1 MQKFAITLVL
11 SLTPA
16 LFGQNGL
23 IVTVAGSGITGT
35 SGVGGPAV
43 NAAISGGSICVDS
56 ADNFYIADRG
66 NNRVVKVDA
75 PTGILTLV
83 AGNGI
88 ASSAGDLGPATQ
100 ASLNAPFGIAMDT
113 AGNLFISEFMGNRV
127 RRVDAATG
135 IITTM
140 AGNGVAGW
148 AGDGGPAVNGSL
160 HYPMG
165 LAFDLAGNLYI
176 ADAANYRIRR
186 VDAATAILTTI
197 AGTGVNGHSPDGTPA
212 ASANL
217 ALPMAVSFDR
227 QGDLLITESYGYA
240 VRRVS
245 GATGLLS
252 TVAGNGGADFNGD
265 GEPATSAALGM
276 FMSNVATDAAGNLY
290 FADGTGRVRRID
302 AASGIIATVAGS
314 GAGAHGQT
322 SAGAGGGGGGTT
334 SCPSGLGDNG
344 PATIATLDGAMGV
357 AFTSNGRLLISDGI
371 DCRVRGVQLPSP
383 LLYTNTSLSLAG
395 QTLTATVTP
404 IGGSATPTGTVQF
417 MEYLSYGPPLPL
429 ASATLSGGTATL
441 DANSLSAGSHQ
452 VMAIYM
458 GDGAYNGSGSAALAA
473 TGGGRA
479 MPSMGA
485 NVPYPAV
492 VSTPV
497 TLNITVVGSRG
508 QPTGTVQISEGGT
521 MLMLV
526 SLINGGNSQY
536 AYSSNTAGDH
546 QITLQYSGDANYTP
560 LTWTFT
566 ITLLVPSTVTLT
578 ADANPALAGASVTF
592 TATVSPSA
600 ATGGVAFFD
609 GGSWLGTPSLT
620 DGRASVTVSTLS
632 AGTHSITAIYS
643 GDLKVA
649 APGTS
654 NVWTETINS
663 ITPTTLTLATSGS
676 PSIWGQG
683 VALNASIAPA
693 AATGTVVFY
702 DGATQLGSAALSAG
716 SAHLTTTQLAVGS
729 HTLTA
734 VYNANAGYGA
744 STSPAVVQVV
754 NKATPV
760 VTLASSANPVVNP
773 APVTFTATMTP
784 ASDGVVIQ
792 IMDGQTLLGSGSAP
806 TGVFSLGLASLTPG
820 VHTITAVSLADN
832 NLNQA
837 TSAALSQTVQAP
849 TTITLSS
856 LSGTTVFGQPVTFT
870 AAVAPAASTG
880 TVQFSDGSTA
890 VGSAPIVNGLASLT
904 LPALSAGSHSMQA
917 AYNGDGIYLAS
928 ASGVWVQT
936 VNKASTSI
944 VLVSSLNPAVIGQ
957 SVVFTATLLPA
968 ATTGSVQFLD
978 GAAVLATVP
987 VSGASASFA
996 STTLSAGSHS
1006 ITAVYG
1012 GDANCNAVASAVVT
1026 QTVTKAPS
1034 TTAVSASSGTI
1045 VFGQN
1050 VDLTASVSPASA
1062 TGTVQFLDGATVLAT
1077 QPVSGGSV
1085 PVVTASN
1092 LAAGTH
1098 AITAVYSGDSAY
1110 AGSTSAATTVTV
1122 AKAATTVAIGSS
1134 ANPSLSGTAVTFNA
1148 VVSPAAAT
1156 GSVQFL
1162 DGAASLGTV
1171 ALSGGMAS
1179 LSTAALAPGNHSI
1192 TAAYS
1197 GDGNY
1202 STSTSAAL
1210 PQVVKGTTTTTVTSN
1225 PASPIYG
1232 QAVQLT
1238 ATVAPSAA
1246 TGSVQF
1252 FDGAASLGSA
1262 SLSLGSAVLTVSNLA
1277 VATHAIT
1284 ASYSGN
1290 DSNQPSTSAA
1300 LVLTVSKA
1308 NSAVALASAP
1318 NPSTF
1323 GGAVTLTAT
1332 VSPTSA
1338 TGSVQ
1343 FLDGAA
1349 SLGTVNVAGGTASLT
1364 VSALTAGTH
1373 SISAS
1378 YGGDTTYAPSASAAL
1393 AQSVSKANSAVALAS
1408 APNPSTFGGAVT
1420 LTATVS
1426 PTSATGSVKFLD
1438 GAASLGTVN
1447 VAGGTASLTVSALT
1461 AGTHSI
1467 SAAYSGDGN
1476 YLAANSAPRSQT
1488 VNKAGSVATI
1498 SSSVNPGTAG
1508 QPVTFIASVS
1518 PGSATGSVR
1527 FLDGAA
1533 VLGTASLSTGS
1544 ASFTTSS
1551 LSAGSH
1557 SISASYGGDSNYNGS
1572 SSAVLTEVVKTATA
1586 TSLSSNGT
1594 PSTYGNS
1601 VQFTASISPNTA
1613 TGTVQFLDGATVM
1626 ATVAVSSG
1634 KAAFT
1639 TSSLS
1644 AGSHSIVA
1652 IYSGDSTRFPSTS
1665 AVWTQTVNKAGA
1677 GVSLRSSLNPS
1688 TFGQSVTFTATVS
1701 PGAATGTVQFLDG
1714 STILGAVAVG
1724 AGSSSLTVSS
1734 LIVGSHRITAAY
1746 SGETN
1751 YNSAVSGI
1759 LTQNVN
1765 KANTSTTLA
1774 SSLNPSRHGQS
1785 VSLTATVSPAGGT
1798 GTVQFLDGTH
1808 SLGVVSVTGGRAV
1821 LTTNSLSTGSHSITA
1836 VYSGDGSFNGSTSG
1850 TLKQVVN

>member
-1 MQKFAITLVL
+1 M
-11 SLTPA
+11 
-16 LFGQNGL
+16 
-23 IVTVAGSGITGT
+23 
-35 SGVGGPAV
+35 
-43 NAAISGGSICVDS
+43 
-56 ADNFYIADRG
+56 
-66 NNRVVKVDA
+66 
-75 PTGILTLV
+75 
-83 AGNGI
+83 
-88 ASSAGDLGPATQ
+88 
-100 ASLNAPFGIAMDT
+100 
-113 AGNLFISEFMGNRV
+113 
-127 RRVDAATG
+127 
-135 IITTM
+135 
-140 AGNGVAGW
+140 
-148 AGDGGPAVNGSL
+148 NGS
-160 HYPMG
+160 
-165 LAFDLAGNLYI
+165 
-176 ADAANYRIRR
+176 
-186 VDAATAILTTI
+186 
-197 AGTGVNGHSPDGTPA
+197 
-212 ASANL
+212 
-217 ALPMAVSFDR
+217 
-227 QGDLLITESYGYA
+227 
-240 VRRVS
+240 
-245 GATGLLS
+245 
-252 TVAGNGGADFNGD
+252 
-265 GEPATSAALGM
+265 
-276 FMSNVATDAAGNLY
+276 
-290 FADGTGRVRRID
+290 
-302 AASGIIATVAGS
+302 
-314 GAGAHGQT
+314 
-322 SAGAGGGGGGTT
+322 
-334 SCPSGLGDNG
+334 
-344 PATIATLDGAMGV
+344 
-357 AFTSNGRLLISDGI
+357 
-371 DCRVRGVQLPSP
+371 
-383 LLYTNTSLSLAG
+383 
-395 QTLTATVTP
+395 
-404 IGGSATPTGTVQF
+404 
-417 MEYLSYGPPLPL
+417 
-429 ASATLSGGTATL
+429 
-441 DANSLSAGSHQ
+441 
-452 VMAIYM
+452 
-458 GDGAYNGSGSAALAA
+458 
-473 TGGGRA
+473 
-479 MPSMGA
+479 
-485 NVPYPAV
+485 
-492 VSTPV
+492 
-497 TLNITVVGSRG
+497 
-508 QPTGTVQISEGGT
+508 
-521 MLMLV
+521 
-526 SLINGGNSQY
+526 NSQY

-654 NVWTETINS
+654 NAWTETINS
-663 ITPTTLTLATSGS
+663 ITPTTLALATSGS

-683 VALNASIAPA
+683 VALNASITPA

-832 NLNQA
+832 NLNPA

-849 TTITLSS
+849 TTIALSAP
-856 LSGTTVFGQPVTFT
+856 SGTTVFGQPVTFT
-870 AAVAPAASTG
+870 ASVTPSGSSG

-890 VGSAPIVNGLASLT
+890 AGSAPIVNGTASLT
-904 LPALSAGSHSMQA
+904 LPDLSAGSHSMQA

-944 VLVSSLNPAVIGQ
+944 ALVSSLNPAVIGQ

-987 VSGASASFA
+987 VSGGSASFA

-1012 GDANCNAVASAVVT
+1012 GDANCNAVTSAVVT

-1092 LAAGTH
+1092 LAAGAH
-1098 AITAVYSGDSAY
+1098 AIAAVYSGDSSY
-1110 AGSTSAATTVTV
+1110 AESTSAVTTVTV

-1134 ANPSLSGTAVTFNA
+1134 VNPSLSGSAVTFNA
-1148 VVSPAAAT
+1148 VVSPGAAT

-1162 DGAASLGTV
+1162 DGATSLGTV
-1171 ALSGGMAS
+1171 ALSGGTAS
-1179 LSTAALAPGNHSI
+1179 LSTPALAPGNHSI

-1225 PASPIYG
+1225 PASPVYG

-1262 SLSLGSAVLTVSNLA
+1262 SLSLGSAVLNVSNLA
-1277 VATHAIT
+1277 VGTHAIT
-1284 ASYSGN
+1284 ASYSGD

-1308 NSAVALASAP
+1308 GSAVALASAP

-1364 VSALTAGTH
+1364 
-1373 SISAS
+1373 I
-1378 YGGDTTYAPSASAAL
+1378 
-1393 AQSVSKANSAVALAS
+1393 
-1408 APNPSTFGGAVT
+1408 
-1420 LTATVS
+1420 
-1426 PTSATGSVKFLD
+1426 
-1438 GAASLGTVN
+1438 
-1447 VAGGTASLTVSALT
+1447 SALT

-1467 SAAYSGDGN
+1467 SAAYGGDGN

-1518 PGSATGSVR
+1518 PGSATGSVQ

-1557 SISASYGGDSNYNGS
+1557 SISASYSGDSNYNGS

-1586 TSLSSNGT
+1586 ISLSSNGT

-1601 VQFTASISPNTA
+1601 VQFTASISPNTG

-1634 KAAFT
+1634 RAAFT

-1677 GVSLRSSLNPS
+1677 SVSLRSSLNPS

-1701 PGAATGTVQFLDG
+1701 PGAATGSVQFLDG
-1714 STILGAVAVG
+1714 STILDTVAVG
-1724 AGSSSLTVSS
+1724 AGSSILTISS
-1734 LIVGSHRITAAY
+1734 LAVGSHRITAAY
-1746 SGETN
+1746 SGDTN
-1751 YNSAVSGI
+1751 YNSAVSGV

-1765 KANTSTTLA
+1765 KANTSTALA

-1808 SLGVVSVTGGRAV
+1808 SLGVVSVTGGRAA
-1821 LTTNSLSTGSHSITA
+1821 LTTNSLSTGSHSIKA